1 MTPLL
6 FARRR
11 RHRECAAAALI
22 FLDRDVSET
31 TAMLCEI
38 DFIVNGPG
46 FAPQEP
52 ERGMASSGQQ
62 ALRGIFFG
70 RVLVAQ
76 HVTEDDG
83 LALRD
88 LGHDGGHAL
97 A

>member
-1 MTPLL
+1 MHRSGGPILL
-6 FARRR
+6 DYDA
-11 RHRECAAAALI
+11 
-22 FLDRDVSET
+22 SET

-38 DFIVNGPG
+38 DFIVNRRGSCLTGRNEEWPG
-46 FAPQEP
+46 
-52 ERGMASSGQQ
+52 SGQQ
-62 ALRGIFFG
+62 ALRGLFFG

-97 A
+97 P

>member
-1 MTPLL
+1 MCRSGPLIL
-6 FARRR
+6 
-11 RHRECAAAALI
+11 
-22 FLDRDVSET
+22 LDRDVSET

-38 DFIVNGPG
+38 DFIVNDPR

-52 ERGMASSGQQ
+52 ERGWPGSGQQ
-62 ALRGIFFG
+62 ALRGVFFG